1 MAHLCSEIVLDNKM
15 ASLWVEEARLQS
27 THAVRVHLYDI
38 LEKGKSWDEKWVGEG
53 VNEEFGGEVMDIF

>member
-1 MAHLCSEIVLDNKM
+1 M
-15 ASLWVEEARLQS
+15 EEARLQS
-27 THAVRVHLYDI
+27 AHAVRVHLYDI